1 MDSIALIFSLISKFH
16 KIYLSLLALKS
27 DRVDGIVDV
36 ILFIQIR
43 YHKENNT
50 VGYSFLCLRV
60 TINTWFT
67 FFIDSATRHDLTK
80 K

>member
-1 MDSIALIFSLISKFH
+1 MTD
-16 KIYLSLLALKS
+16 
-27 DRVDGIVDV
+27 DNVDGIVDV

-50 VGYSFLCLRV
+50 VGYSFLYLRF
-60 TINTWFT
+60 TINNWFT